1 MHGSGLH
8 TGDTLLNDPAVQV
21 IVSHVYPARL
31 CVHVEPLATLA
42 PSPQLDVAPDGV
54 IDDEY
59 VHGSGLH
66 TGDMLLNDPGVH
78 VIVSHVYPGRLCVHV
93 EPLAT
98 LVPSP
103 QLDVAPDGV
112 IDDE

>member
-1 MHGSGLH
+1 MSSHAPREQVLLPQVCPARVFVQITPLLTLPTEQVVLAPGGVMPEAKVQGLGLH
-8 TGDTLLNDPAVQV
+8 TGDTLLNDPV
-21 IVSHVYPARL
+21 
-31 CVHVEPLATLA
+31 
-42 PSPQLDVAPDGV
+42 
-54 IDDEY
+54 
-59 VHGSGLH
+59 
-66 TGDMLLNDPGVH
+66 VH
-78 VIVSHVYPGRLCVHV
+78 VIVSHVYPARLCVHV